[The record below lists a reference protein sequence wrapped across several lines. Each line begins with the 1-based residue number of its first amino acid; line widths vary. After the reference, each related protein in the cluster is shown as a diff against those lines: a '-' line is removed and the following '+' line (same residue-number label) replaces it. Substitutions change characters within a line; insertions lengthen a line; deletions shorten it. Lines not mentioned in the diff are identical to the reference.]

1 MSSLPTVFFSED
13 PVVSFRFV
21 DLTPPFCAWFWL
33 PFSTRGM
40 PAADSSHLRAPW
52 ELCSCPGRLH
62 VSHELKRRIPLPYV
76 LLFVAIVIYIYPTK
90 KYTEESFTKIFAPF
104 VAFASWQTANNVPAE
119 SMWAME
125 MRCKDRGGSRIFF
138 FRRGCTRFLLY
149 FNTNKPHSFFF
160 LQNTSC
166 IRKPQVISAKGGG
179 DAHPMHPPPRSA
191 PEGPF
196 IYHLKRKRNI
206 FGLFLKTTSSP
217 SSKYEHRRTSP
228 FNA

>member
-1 MSSLPTVFFSED
+1 MSSLPTVFFSDD
-13 PVVSFRFV
+13 PVVSFKLV
-21 DLTPPFCAWFWL
+21 DLPPPFCAWFWL

-40 PAADSSHLRAPW
+40 HAADSSHLRAPC

-76 LLFVAIVIYIYPTK
+76 LLFVAIVIYPTK

-104 VAFASWQTANNVPAE
+104 EAFASWQTANNVPAE

-125 MRCKDRGGSRIFF
+125 MRCKGRGGSRIFF

-160 LQNTSC
+160 FGRIPVVFENRRSSQ
-166 IRKPQVISAKGGG
+166 GGG
-179 DAHPMHPPPRSA
+179 VRTPCTLPLDPPLR
-191 PEGPF
+191 GLLF
-196 IYHLKRKRNI
+196 I
-206 FGLFLKTTSSP
+206 TSNEAQHFWDIS
-217 SSKYEHRRTSP
+217 
-228 FNA
+228 

>member
-1 MSSLPTVFFSED
+1 MSSLPTVFFSDD
-13 PVVSFRFV
+13 PVVSFKLV
-21 DLTPPFCAWFWL
+21 DLPPPFCAWFRL

-125 MRCKDRGGSRIFF
+125 MRCKGRGGSRIFF
-138 FRRGCTRFLLY
+138 LGGGALVSCSTS
-149 FNTNKPHSFFF
+149 TPISHVVFFF
-160 LQNTSC
+160 FAEYQLYSKTAGHLS
-166 IRKPQVISAKGGG
+166 KGGG
-179 DAHPMHPPPRSA
+179 GCA
-191 PEGPF
+191 PHAP
-196 IYHLKRKRNI
+196 
-206 FGLFLKTTSSP
+206 SP
-217 SSKYEHRRTSP
+217 
-228 FNA
+228 

>member
-21 DLTPPFCAWFWL
+21 DFTPPFCSWFWQ

-40 PAADSSHLRAPW
+40 PEADSSHLRAPC

-76 LLFVAIVIYIYPTK
+76 LLFVAIIIYPTK
-90 KYTEESFTKIFAPF
+90 KIYRRILHENLR
-104 VAFASWQTANNVPAE
+104 AFRSLRSWQTANNVPAE

-125 MRCKDRGGSRIFF
+125 MLCKRQGRIQDFF
-138 FRRGCTRFLLY
+138 TRGCTRLLLY

-160 LQNTSC
+160 WQNTSC
-166 IRKPQVISAKGGG
+166 IRKPQVISGGEC
-179 DAHPMHPPPRSA
+179 APPA
-191 PEGPF
+191 PAP
-196 IYHLKRKRNI
+196 
-206 FGLFLKTTSSP
+206 
-217 SSKYEHRRTSP
+217 
-228 FNA
+228 

>member
-21 DLTPPFCAWFWL
+21 DLTPPFCAWFRL

-40 PAADSSHLRAPW
+40 PATDSSHLRAPC

-62 VSHELKRRIPLPYV
+62 VSHEWKRRIPLPYV
-76 LLFVAIVIYIYPTK
+76 LLFVAIVIYISYK
-90 KYTEESFTKIFAPF
+90 KIYRRILHENLRASFA
-104 VAFASWQTANNVPAE
+104 AFASWQTANNVPAE

-125 MRCKDRGGSRIFF
+125 TWCKGRGGSRIFF
-138 FRRGCTRFLLY
+138 LGGGALVSCSTS
-149 FNTNKPHSFFF
+149 TPISHIVFFF
-160 LQNTSC
+160 GTIPVLFENRRSSQ
-166 IRKPQVISAKGGG
+166 GGG
-179 DAHPMHPPPRSA
+179 SAHPMHPPPRSA

-196 IYHLKRKRNI
+196 IYHLKQKRNI
-206 FGLFLKTTSSP
+206 FGIFLKTTGSP